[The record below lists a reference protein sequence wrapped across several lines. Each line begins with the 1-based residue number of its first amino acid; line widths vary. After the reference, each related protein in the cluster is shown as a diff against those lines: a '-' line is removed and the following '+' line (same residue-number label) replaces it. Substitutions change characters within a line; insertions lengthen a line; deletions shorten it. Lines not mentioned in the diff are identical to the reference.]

1 MSTQLILYPQ
11 TYDGMPNIISASTTQ
26 KIVDGISFNSI
37 NTSSSYDAGS
47 LVSIAAVTA
56 MNNAP
61 ANIIN
66 TWYRYRSTTSGTPAL
81 PTQTGGGLVLSATT
95 TDTNS
100 GVYQKLSN
108 LIVGAPYAVSFIWT
122 GGTTGNFRAWHKSGS
137 TGNISSFGSPTSV
150 GLFYFYANFFPDTV
164 NDDEIAISFEDT
176 VASTVTI
183 TEITCVQVGV
193 EFPQFGNHINLPD
206 GQVICDLYQEEDI
219 PLTISIDDFKNVA
232 EQVQSYSKDFSLPAT
247 KRNNQIF
254 NNMFE
259 VTRADDGLI
268 FNPYVRTQCVLKQD
282 GFILFQG
289 YLRMLDVQDQEGE
302 ISYNVNLYSEVIAL
316 ADILKER
323 TFAELDFSELQHD
336 YNKDSIKNSWL
347 ETPGNGLPLTNAL
360 TDPNEFAGLVGATVT
375 QVLKYPFIDWTGQI
389 NIADANSATSTNIGC
404 PELTTLQQA
413 FRPSIQLKY
422 LINKIFVN
430 TPFTWTSNFF
440 DSADFDRLFL
450 DYNWGLDQ
458 MNPYGEGEAIYEF
471 GSLIPTVYADFAPN
485 WTILQ
490 FPQDVTFGTVSGY
503 DSTTGVF
510 TAINDS
516 SSYTINYNINSYCT
530 LGKPAGNE
538 FTIEWYRNNADGS
551 TASINTVH
559 ITGVDAT
566 DINPFIGSFTEI
578 LMTGDELY
586 CRFQCTVGDATTIQE
601 GQGYPYSK
609 ETISG
614 IVSIDVIGSGAFSM
628 SERGKIKQWE
638 FLKGIMTMFN
648 LVSMVDD
655 TNLNNILIEPYSDVF
670 IKNTNGGNSSSLT
683 LADRSIEYDW
693 TDKVD
698 VSQMQLTP
706 LTDLN
711 KTTVFK
717 FVEDDDDYVFN
728 VYRASTSGH
737 LYGSKLFDASGF
749 TVLEGTKEI
758 IAEPFGAT
766 VSKPLFDIF
775 PDFITPAI
783 YAKKDDGTTSGF
795 NNSPRI
801 LYNNGKISTG
811 TTYYIPAQNGLSSE
825 NQSDFLQFSHLSAIP
840 TIASTPPVATD
851 TRDFVFESSQLFSP
865 IGASPTNNLFN
876 NYWLPYYAELY
887 NGDTRLM
894 TLKVNLTPSD
904 INVFKMTDTIMI
916 KNRSFRV
923 NKIDYKPNDLAT
935 VEFILIP

>member
-11 TYDGMPNIISASTTQ
+11 NYEGQYNLTSTVASE
-26 KIVDGISFNSI
+26 KIVDGISFSTI
-37 NTSSSYDAGS
+37 NTSPLADVPSNSPFPVVGFAQPVIVNS
-47 LVSIAAVTA
+47 
-56 MNNAP
+56 
-61 ANIIN
+61 
-66 TWYRYRSTTSGTPAL
+66 WYRSRSTLFGTPAAPSTSNNNL
-81 PTQTGGGLVLSATT
+81 YLYSVASSTT
-95 TDTNS
+95 S

-108 LIVGAPYAVSFIWT
+108 LTIGQWYDLYVVFPNIGASGDIFLAAYNGNNATNIGSVQNTISTLTLNFANFQFQAQTTSDIVQINYTNTVADTFL
-122 GGTTGNFRAWHKSGS
+122 
-137 TGNISSFGSPTSV
+137 ISDISVVPQGVTPSFGTFA
-150 GLFYFYANFFPDTV
+150 LD
-164 NDDEIAISFEDT
+164 
-176 VASTVTI
+176 
-183 TEITCVQVGV
+183 
-193 EFPQFGNHINLPD
+193 D

-232 EQVQSYSKDFSLPAT
+232 EQVQTYSKDFNLPAT
-247 KRNNQIF
+247 KRNNLIF

-289 YLRMLDVQDQEGE
+289 YLRMLDVQEQDGE

-316 ADILKER
+316 ADILKEK
-323 TFAELDFSELQHD
+323 TFAEIDFSELQHD

-347 ETPGNGLPLTNAL
+347 ETAGNGLPLTNAL
-360 TDPNEFAGLVGATVT
+360 TDPNEYAGAVGATVT
-375 QVLKYPFIDWTGQI
+375 QVLKYPFIDWIGDI
-389 NIADANSATSTNIGC
+389 NITTNTSTSSGPTPNN
-404 PELTTLQQA
+404 PELTILQQA
-413 FRPSIQLKY
+413 FRPAMQLKY
-422 LINKIFVN
+422 LINKIFEE
-430 TPFTWTSNFF
+430 TPFTWSSSLF
-440 DSADFDRLFL
+440 DSADFERLFL

-458 MNPYGEGEAIYEF
+458 MNPYGEGKAVWEF
-471 GSLIPTVYADFAPN
+471 GSSASGASPFADFAPN
-485 WTILQ
+485 WTTLQ

-503 DSTTGVF
+503 DSATGVF

-516 SSYTINYNINSYCT
+516 SSYTINYDINSYCV

-559 ITGVDAT
+559 ITGVDSG

-601 GQGYPYSK
+601 GQGYPYLK

-614 IVSIDVIGSGAFSM
+614 IFSIDVIGSGAFSM

-648 LVSMVDD
+648 LVSLVDD
-655 TNLNNILIEPYSDVF
+655 TNPNNILIEPYSEVF
-670 IKNTNGGNSSSLT
+670 IKTTDGIT

-717 FVEDDDDYVFN
+717 FVEDDEDYVFN

-766 VSKPLFDIF
+766 VSKPLFDVF

-811 TTYYIPAQNGLSSE
+811 ASYYIPAQNGLGSE
-825 NQSDFLQFSHLSAIP
+825 NQTFFLQFSHLSDIP
-840 TIASTPPVATD
+840 TIASAPPIVTG
-851 TRDFVFESSQLFSP
+851 TRDFVFESSQLFQP

-887 NGDTRLM
+887 NADTRLM

-904 INVFKMTDTIMI
+904 INVFKMTDTVMI

-923 NKIDYKPNDLAT
+923 NKIEYKPNDLAT